1 MFTYYTQSQ
10 RWAIIAMIVSVILL
24 QIGLFFL
31 PSSQADDF
39 VVDQSAMALTE
50 KRLDSIAASKKYVL
64 SPFNPNFITDYRAY
78 VLGLSTAEVDRLQAF
93 RAKNKYVNSAKEF
106 QQVTQVSDEW
116 LAKHKEYFKFPD
128 FAQKSSFSSA
138 KPTVVRKNINT
149 ATYEDLVAINGIG
162 DYSAKKIIQERD
174 KFGGFVSA
182 KQFRF
187 IERLPANV
195 YVVLEKHFTVNTRP
209 VVVKIDINRANIDDL
224 QQIPYINYK
233 VARSIVVYRSKQDQP
248 LTQKDLAQIPHFPL
262 DKLSIISLYLRTS
275 NK

>member
-1 MFTYYTQSQ
+1 MFSYYTQSQ
-10 RWAIIAMIVSVILL
+10 RWAIIAMIVFVILL

-31 PSSQADDF
+31 PTSQADDF

-116 LAKHKEYFKFPD
+116 IAKHKEYFKFPD
-128 FAQKSSFSSA
+128 FVQKSSSSSA
-138 KPTVVRKNINT
+138 TPTIARKNINT
-149 ATYEDLVAINGIG
+149 ATYEDLIAISGIG

-174 KFGGFVSA
+174 KFGGFVST

-187 IERLPANV
+187 IERLPTNV
-195 YVVLEKHFTVNTRP
+195 YVVLEKYFTVNTRP
-209 VVVKIDINRANIDDL
+209 TIVKIDINRANIDDL
-224 QQIPYINYK
+224 QQVPYINYK

-248 LTQKDLAQIPHFPL
+248 LTQKDLAQIPYFPL

-275 NK
+275 N

>member
-64 SPFNPNFITDYRAY
+64 PPFNPNFITDYRAY

-93 RAKNKYVNSAKEF
+93 RAKNKYVNSDKEF

-128 FAQKSSFSSA
+128 FAQKSSYSSA

-149 ATYEDLVAINGIG
+149 ATYEDLVAISGIG

-275 NK
+275 N

>member
-1 MFTYYTQSQ
+1 MFSYYTQSQ
-10 RWAIIAMIVSVILL
+10 RWAIIAMIVFVILL

-31 PSSQADDF
+31 PTRQADDF

-64 SPFNPNFITDYRAY
+64 SPFNPNYITDYRAY

-93 RAKNKYVNSAKEF
+93 RAKNKYVNSVKEF

-116 LAKHKEYFKFPD
+116 LAKYKEYFKFPD

-138 KPTVVRKNINT
+138 APTVVRKNINS
-149 ATYEDLVAINGIG
+149 ATYEDLVAMNGIG

-174 KFGGFVSA
+174 KFGGFVST

-195 YVVLEKHFTVNTRP
+195 YVVLEKNFTVNTRP
-209 VVVKIDINRANIDDL
+209 AIAKIDINRANIDDL
-224 QQIPYINYK
+224 QKIPYINYK

-262 DKLSIISLYLRTS
+262 DKLSIISLYLGTS
-275 NK
+275 N

>member
-1 MFTYYTQSQ
+1 MFSYYTQSQ
-10 RWAIIAMIVSVILL
+10 RWAIIAMIVFVILL

-31 PSSQADDF
+31 PTRQADDF

-50 KRLDSIAASKKYVL
+50 NRLDSIAASKKYVL
-64 SPFNPNFITDYRAY
+64 SPFNPNYITDYRAY

-93 RAKNKYVNSAKEF
+93 RAKNKYVNSDKEF

-116 LAKHKEYFKFPD
+116 LAKYKEYFKFPD
-128 FAQKSSFSSA
+128 FVQKSNSPSASS
-138 KPTVVRKNINT
+138 TIVRKNINA
-149 ATYEDLVAINGIG
+149 ATYENLVAINGIG

-174 KFGGFVSA
+174 KFGGFVST

-195 YVVLEKHFTVNTRP
+195 YVVLEKNFTVNTRP
-209 VVVKIDINRANIDDL
+209 AIVKIDINRANIDDL
-224 QQIPYINYK
+224 QKIPYINYK

-275 NK
+275 N

>member
-1 MFTYYTQSQ
+1 MFSYYTQSQ
-10 RWAIIAMIVSVILL
+10 RWAIIAMIVFVILL

-31 PSSQADDF
+31 PTRQADDF

-50 KRLDSIAASKKYVL
+50 NRLDSIAASKKYVL
-64 SPFNPNFITDYRAY
+64 SPFNPNYITDYRAY

-116 LAKHKEYFKFPD
+116 LAKYKEYFKFPN
-128 FAQKSSFSSA
+128 FVQKSNSPSASS
-138 KPTVVRKNINT
+138 TIVRKNINA

-174 KFGGFVSA
+174 KFGGFVST

-195 YVVLEKHFTVNTRP
+195 YVVLGKNFTVNTRP
-209 VVVKIDINRANIDDL
+209 AIVKIDINRANIDDL
-224 QQIPYINYK
+224 QKIPYINYK

-262 DKLSIISLYLRTS
+262 DKLSIISLYLGTS
-275 NK
+275 N

>member
-1 MFTYYTQSQ
+1 MFSYYTQSQ
-10 RWAIIAMIVSVILL
+10 RWAIIAMIVFVILL

-31 PSSQADDF
+31 PTRQADDF
-39 VVDQSAMALTE
+39 VVDQSAMTLTE

-64 SPFNPNFITDYRAY
+64 SPFNPNYITDYRAY

-116 LAKHKEYFKFPD
+116 LAKYKEYFKFPD
-128 FAQKSSFSSA
+128 FVQKSNSPSASS
-138 KPTVVRKNINT
+138 TIVRKNINA

-174 KFGGFVSA
+174 KFGGFVST

-195 YVVLEKHFTVNTRP
+195 YVVLGKNFTVNTRP
-209 VVVKIDINRANIDDL
+209 AIVKIDINRANIDDL
-224 QQIPYINYK
+224 QKIPYINYK

-262 DKLSIISLYLRTS
+262 DKLSIISLYLGTS
-275 NK
+275 N